1 MKTRLALAIATGC
14 ASAALLYS
22 ILRVIQ
28 ALVLP
33 EPDPTTVMWSEHSG
47 FFWRSWT
54 CAYVGGAI
62 ALIAHRFAGE
72 RTAKILARAIVPITL
87 AVAAQALFVP

>member
-1 MKTRLALAIATGC
+1 MRSALAIATGC
-14 ASAALLYS
+14 TAAALLYS
-22 ILRVIQ
+22 LLRIIQ

-47 FFWRSWT
+47 FFWRAWT

-62 ALIAHRFAGE
+62 MLIARRFAGE
-72 RTAKILARAIVPITL
+72 RTAQLLARAIVPVTALI
-87 AVAAQALFVP
+87 AIQALFVP